1 MLLSKTVLMKWNIKN
16 KQYYESLG
24 YKFTRFK
31 DEFEVPVEHL
41 LPSSKAI
48 VDVQCD
54 FCGETVVKKTY
65 QTYRKQHHSQ
75 YGDCC
80 VKCQPIKNRLCCI
93 DKYGVSNVMD
103 VDGVKEKLKRT
114 FLDKYGVDNPS
125 KSDIVKKKISEKS
138 KANSKESYA
147 KAKITITERYGVDCI
162 MHVPEIKERQKNAV
176 FEKYGVY
183 HPLQSEEIR
192 NRMAEHNMEKYG
204 QANVSQVPEFR
215 DKSKQTCLRKY
226 GVECSL
232 SATSVREKIVQTL
245 ISNGSVPTSKQ
256 QIELAKMLEEMYGS
270 CELNSPCGRCALDC
284 VVVVDGIKIDVEFDG
299 WYWHQDAQR
308 DRRRDEY
315 VKSRG
320 YKILRIVG
328 SHEIP
333 TREQI
338 EKKVAFLT
346 TTQHKFTQIKLV

>member
-1 MLLSKTVLMKWNIKN
+1 
-16 KQYYESLG
+16 
-24 YKFTRFK
+24 
-31 DEFEVPVEHL
+31 
-41 LPSSKAI
+41 
-48 VDVQCD
+48 
-54 FCGETVVKKTY
+54 
-65 QTYRKQHHSQ
+65 
-75 YGDCC
+75 
-80 VKCQPIKNRLCCI
+80 
-93 DKYGVSNVMD
+93 
-103 VDGVKEKLKRT
+103 
-114 FLDKYGVDNPS
+114 
-125 KSDIVKKKISEKS
+125 
-138 KANSKESYA
+138 
-147 KAKITITERYGVDCI
+147 

-226 GVECSL
+226 GVESSL